1 MLCRGHV
8 IENLNG
14 EEIALE
20 RFMKKKLQKTSQTE
34 FKTKKIIKK
43 NCDKLYVQ

>member
-1 MLCRGHV
+1 MLCRRHV

-20 RFMKKKLQKTSQTE
+20 RFMKKI
-34 FKTKKIIKK
+34 TKNKS
-43 NCDKLYVQ
+43 NRV